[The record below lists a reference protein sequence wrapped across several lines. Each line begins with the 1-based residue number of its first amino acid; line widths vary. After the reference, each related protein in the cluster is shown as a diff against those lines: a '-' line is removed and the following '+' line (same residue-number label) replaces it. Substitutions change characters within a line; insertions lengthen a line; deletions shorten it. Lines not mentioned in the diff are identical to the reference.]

1 LETIMLRMTALATVL
16 ILGAS
21 GLASTPALA
30 DACSGRHHTGGTI
43 FGAITGGVL
52 GGAVSKGNG
61 GAVVGGALLGDL
73 AGNAISRDMDCADHP
88 YAVRSYNESLRGPV
102 GQRYGWNRGPN
113 RGYIVTH
120 REYRRYGRLC
130 RDFTQVVYRRGR
142 EFDRKGTACLRR
154 DGEWE
159 FV

>member
-1 LETIMLRMTALATVL
+1 MAVLKTTVLATLMIV
-16 ILGAS
+16 GPT
-21 GLASTPALA
+21 LASPALA
-30 DACSGRHHTGGTI
+30 DACGGRDQAGGTI
-43 FGAITGGVL
+43 LGAIAGGML

-61 GAVVGGALLGDL
+61 GAVIGGALLGGL
-73 AGNAISRDMDCADHP
+73 AGNAISRDMDCEDRP
-88 YAVRSYNESLRGPV
+88 YAVRSYNDSFRGPV

-120 REYRRYGRLC
+120 REYHVRGRLC

-142 EFDRKGTACLRR
+142 EFDRDGTACQRR